1 MGSDMKLDVEEYL
14 KDNAQRILESL
25 SLTLRRIF
33 IKDMPVGLCSQLSE
47 YMVNKDYEMFNVW
60 FTPERFDIRYLYKVI
75 RYPGVNCVDC
85 IKVVNGTGIFN
96 YRYWYKYK
104 IEDIPEK
111 DRYKFYW
118 YPLSMDFNRVR
129 YGLLDKAIFEFRYKF
144 LKGYEK

>member
-1 MGSDMKLDVEEYL
+1 MGSDMELGVEEYL
-14 KDNAQRILESL
+14 RDNAQRILESL

-60 FTPERFDIRYLYKVI
+60 FTPERFDIRYLYKTT

-85 IKVVNGTGIFN
+85 IKINKKPIGIFN
-96 YRYWYKYK
+96 CWYKYR

-118 YPLSMDFNRVR
+118 YPLSLDFNRVR
-129 YGLLDKAIFEFRYKF
+129 YGLLDKVIFEFRYKF
-144 LKGYEK
+144 LNGL